1 MAIAFILV
9 TPINHPAAMTWLI
22 LLHDENLMNET
33 KILVVDDDEK
43 ILFAFHEVLEK
54 EGYMSLEAHDGT
66 EALEK
71 FAAEQPQVII
81 VDVVLPDWDGL
92 ELMRHLK
99 QKNGFI
105 PVIVITGQST
115 KHNEEEARRL
125 GAFQYLTKPLSV
137 AKVRETIRQALL
149 SKSS

>member
-1 MAIAFILV
+1 M
-9 TPINHPAAMTWLI
+9 
-22 LLHDENLMNET
+22 DET

-54 EGYMSLEAHDGT
+54 EGYTSIEARDGK

-71 FAAEQPQVII
+71 FVTEQPRVII

-99 QKNGFI
+99 QENESI
-105 PVIVITGQST
+105 PVIVITGQSL
-115 KHNEEEARRL
+115 KHKEEKARRL
-125 GAFQYLTKPLSV
+125 GAFQYLTKPLSG
-137 AKVRETIRQALL
+137 AKVREAIRQALS

>member
-1 MAIAFILV
+1 M
-9 TPINHPAAMTWLI
+9 
-22 LLHDENLMNET
+22 DEK

-54 EGYMSLEAHDGT
+54 EGYTSLEAHDGT

-71 FAAEQPQVII
+71 FVAEQPQVII

-92 ELMRHLK
+92 ELMRQLK
-99 QKNGFI
+99 HEDASI
-105 PVIVITGQST
+105 PIIVITGEST
-115 KHNEEEARRL
+115 KRNEEEARQL

-137 AKVRETIRQALL
+137 AKVREAVRQALL
-149 SKSS
+149 AVSS

>member
-1 MAIAFILV
+1 M
-9 TPINHPAAMTWLI
+9 
-22 LLHDENLMNET
+22 DET

-54 EGYMSLEAHDGT
+54 EGYTSIEARDGT

-71 FAAEQPQVII
+71 FVTEQPQVII

-92 ELMRHLK
+92 ELMRHFK
-99 QKNGFI
+99 QENDSI

-137 AKVRETIRQALL
+137 AKVRETIHQALL
-149 SKSS
+149 PTSS